1 MHYKCSLD
9 VIKVFFCTCF
19 FFRFWLAQTS
29 FLICTDNG
37 EEERKE
43 REREGLNMFISLLK
57 YFFFS
62 TFVFYGVEKRKR
74 IHLKY
79 YVLK

>member
-1 MHYKCSLD
+1 
-9 VIKVFFCTCF
+9 
-19 FFRFWLAQTS
+19 
-29 FLICTDNG
+29 
-37 EEERKE
+37 
-43 REREGLNMFISLLK
+43 MFISLLK